1 MPAFGVSFFTIR
13 NLPDIEISVLSFTI
27 LISTICSRVPQ
38 GNTDTG
44 IFRRNDSAFVLDCQ
58 GSPGASTGIDSQPS
72 VPWSA
77 HTEHQLVSKC
87 VLTVVTD
94 HHGCQS
100 AKAADKAL
108 LNSAAVLNNIITV
121 PINTKQNPS

>member
-1 MPAFGVSFFTIR
+1 MTQLLCWIARAALVPAQGLIPSPQCLGV
-13 NLPDIEISVLSFTI
+13 P
-27 LISTICSRVPQ
+27 
-38 GNTDTG
+38 
-44 IFRRNDSAFVLDCQ
+44 
-58 GSPGASTGIDSQPS
+58 
-72 VPWSA
+72 
-77 HTEHQLVSKC
+77 HTEHQLVSEC

-108 LNSAAVLNNIITV
+108 LNSAAVLNNIIAL